1 MIKSLNSR
9 LASLETVIAKKR
21 DRPEPYLL
29 FLENPWDIVVC
40 PDAAAA
46 WEALNRHRDRVT
58 DVSDGV
64 YAPMMRNIIH
74 PAPDRRI
81 EDFE

>member
-1 MIKSLNSR
+1 MVKNLYSR

-40 PDAAAA
+40 PDAGSA
-46 WEALNRHRDRVT
+46 WGALDRYRGRVT

-74 PAPDRRI
+74 PTPDRRI